1 MHLQSEYAIMTIVF
15 EGGFMNRVFAFLLCV
30 GNAFSMED
38 DFSSLCN
45 NSKAHVLM
53 EHLIYDTIYSRE
65 LPSQDEIRSVIYQC
79 LDLFEGN
86 GCSVRHCFYE
96 VTPERANRFLETA
109 QLLDELSEAFHNEF
123 YKIRAGK

>member
-1 MHLQSEYAIMTIVF
+1 
-15 EGGFMNRVFAFLLCV
+15 MNRVFAFLLCV

-45 NSKAHVLM
+45 NSKAHILM

-86 GCSVRHCFYE
+86 GYSVTRRFYE
-96 VTPERANRFLETA
+96 VMPERAKRFSETA
-109 QLLDELSEAFHNEF
+109 QLLDELSEAFHDEF
-123 YKIRAGK
+123 YEITEGK